1 MKKKCENINCT
12 EPSYKKVL
20 IRDKKNKEYKNL
32 CYDHYNLH
40 LKENKNI
47 GCDWEDCNQIGEFKA
62 PSKNS
67 LHYLW
72 FCEKHITDYNKKW
85 DFFDGMSQT
94 EIENFMYDDIVG
106 HRKTQKFGSRDNFF
120 QKLWSNAIEDEL
132 LIFSKFKNNL
142 NKNKT
147 KYNEKQLSAL
157 KKMNLDA
164 NVDWYGIREQ
174 FKKLVKRYH
183 PDMNSGNKE
192 YEEKLKDITIAYTYL
207 KTTIEEQKNIA

>member
-47 GCDWEDCNQIGEFKA
+47 GCDWENCDQIGEFKA

-85 DFFDGMSQT
+85 DFFDGMYKQKLKTLCTMISLA
-94 EIENFMYDDIVG
+94 IEKHKNLDQ
-106 HRKTQKFGSRDNFF
+106 RQFF

-132 LIFSKFKNNL
+132 LIFLKFKNNL
-142 NKNKT
+142 NKNKS

-164 NVDWYGIREQ
+164 NVDWFGIREQ
-174 FKKLVKRYH
+174 FKKLVKKYH
-183 PDMNSGNKE
+183 PDMNSG
-192 YEEKLKDITIAYTYL
+192 I
-207 KTTIEEQKNIA
+207 KNMKKN

>member
-1 MKKKCENINCT
+1 
-12 EPSYKKVL
+12 
-20 IRDKKNKEYKNL
+20 
-32 CYDHYNLH
+32 
-40 LKENKNI
+40 
-47 GCDWEDCNQIGEFKA
+47 
-62 PSKNS
+62 
-67 LHYLW
+67 
-72 FCEKHITDYNKKW
+72 
-85 DFFDGMSQT
+85 MSQT

-142 NKNKT
+142 NKNKS

-164 NVDWYGIREQ
+164 NVDWFGIREQ
-174 FKKLVKRYH
+174 FKKLVKKYH